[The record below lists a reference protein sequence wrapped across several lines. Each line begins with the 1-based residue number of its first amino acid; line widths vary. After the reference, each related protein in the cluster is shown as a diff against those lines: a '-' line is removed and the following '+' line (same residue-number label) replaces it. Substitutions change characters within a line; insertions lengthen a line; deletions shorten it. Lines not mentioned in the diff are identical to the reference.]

1 MQWVNKETLVSHM
14 IPRRG
19 DTADGEALHMSDIHC
34 MSIEQGLIEKNKN
47 NLWYI

>member
-34 MSIEQGLIEKNKN
+34 MSIEQGLIENNKF